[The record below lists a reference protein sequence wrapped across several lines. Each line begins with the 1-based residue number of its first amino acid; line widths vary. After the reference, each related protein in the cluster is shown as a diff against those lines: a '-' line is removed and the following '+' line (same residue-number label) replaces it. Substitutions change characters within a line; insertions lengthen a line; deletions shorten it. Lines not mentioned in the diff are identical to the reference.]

1 MIMASLGLALIA
13 SLAHAH
19 PVSAVSAAPNVE
31 FQQGGTIVGQVLS
44 ADDKRPIEG
53 ARVYLEGTNRVTSTD
68 TQGRFRIGG
77 VSGDTATLRV
87 VMIGFRSIRQVTP
100 VGGAGVQ
107 LALNPV
113 AISIEQVVITGTA
126 GATEKRTLGNA
137 VSRIDASEVVK
148 TEAITD
154 VGKLLQSRAAGVG
167 VTEQMGIAGGGSRI
181 LIRGPGSLAFDGNP
195 IVYVDGVRIN
205 NVPNNGP
212 SYDQAGGAGAPSAVS
227 RLNDINP
234 NDIESVEIIKGPA
247 AATLYGT
254 EAAAGVIQII
264 TKRGQS
270 GATRVTAGIRE
281 GANWFNDAAN
291 RIPVP
296 FGRMA
301 DGTIVSHNYIKEDA
315 AAGNPLFITGKLH
328 SYNAGV
334 SGGNDAIQYY
344 TGLEY
349 QLDQGVIPQNNSNR
363 ASGRLNLT
371 LRPSEKL
378 DADLA
383 VGLEQGTTYL
393 YHALYL
399 GSFIYGQP
407 AFRDTPGGGYLV
419 APAQAWRDLYH
430 MPLSINRSQGSITLN
445 YRPTSWLRHRFTV
458 GQDRSDQS
466 QDILVPDM
474 PAQYIPY
481 FGPAG
486 ALGFKSVDRVTGTYT
501 TVDYSATASLHPS
514 ARLGSNTSVGAQY
527 YKTYFQTE
535 NLSGQQFPAPGVE
548 TISGTALRTASENFV
563 DNITAGGYLQQQF
576 SLNDRLFLTGGLRA
590 DANSAFGSSFKTV
603 RYPKLSASWVV
614 SEEPFW
620 RASFIN
626 ELKLRG
632 AWGESGLQPASFAAI
647 RTYAPITGEND
658 APAGTPQ
665 SPGNPKLGPERSSE
679 IELGFEATTLRE
691 RLGFDF
697 TFYSRRT
704 RDLIL
709 QTNVAPSAGYSGTQF
724 INAGV
729 VTNRGFELLTHAR
742 PVVASNVGWDLT
754 LNLSK
759 NKNQVVDLGPGVQF
773 LAIGWIPNRHQVG
786 FPLNGYFRKKIVS
799 ADIVN
804 GAAVNA
810 MCDGG
815 TGKQGVEV
823 GGTAVPCAQ
832 APYLYLGHPY
842 PDWNTSLASTLTLFR
857 EWRVGTTLDG
867 RFGGAMFESLNYWNC
882 AALLNHE
889 IDYYPARYSNPRVA
903 ECQLGL
909 DYIGTSRIQ
918 STNFIKLRELSVSH
932 DLPAAFNRLAFGSK
946 RGSITLAGRNLHTW
960 TKYDGLDPE
969 TFTPSNYMLSAHTEL
984 IMPLP
989 RTFLASLNLE
999 F

>member
-1 MIMASLGLALIA
+1 ML
-13 SLAHAH
+13 
-19 PVSAVSAAPNVE
+19 
-31 FQQGGTIVGQVLS
+31 
-44 ADDKRPIEG
+44 
-53 ARVYLEGTNRVTSTD
+53 
-68 TQGRFRIGG
+68 
-77 VSGDTATLRV
+77 
-87 VMIGFRSIRQVTP
+87 GFRALTQVTQIG
-100 VGGAGVQ
+100 VAGVQ
-107 LALNPV
+107 LMLSPV

-137 VSRIDASEVVK
+137 VSRIDATQVVK

-167 VTEQMGIAGGGSRI
+167 VSEQMGVAGGGSRI
-181 LIRGPGSLAFDGNP
+181 LIRGPGSLAFNGNP

-212 SYDQAGGAGAPSAVS
+212 SYSQAGGAGAPSAVS

-270 GATRVTAGIRE
+270 GKPKVNVGIRG

-296 FGRMA
+296 FGRLA
-301 DGTIVSHNYIKEDA
+301 NGTIVSHNYIQEDA
-315 AAGNPLFITGKLH
+315 AAGKPDFITGKLQ
-328 SYNAGV
+328 SYNLSV
-334 SGGNDAIQYY
+334 SGGSDAMQYY
-344 TGLEY
+344 SGLEY
-349 QLDQGVIPQNNSNR
+349 QRDEGFIPQNTSNR

-378 DADLA
+378 DANLG

-393 YHALYL
+393 YHALYV

-407 AFRDTPGGGYLV
+407 AYRDTPGGGYLV
-419 APAQAWRDLYH
+419 APVEAWRDLYH
-430 MPLSINRSQGSITLN
+430 MPLSVNRAQGTITLN
-445 YRPTSWLRHRFTV
+445 HRPTSWLTHRFTV
-458 GQDRSDQS
+458 GQDRSDQNQS
-466 QDILVPDM
+466 ILVPVM
-474 PAQYIPY
+474 PAKYIPY
-481 FGPAG
+481 FGPTG
-486 ALGFKSVDRVTGTYT
+486 ALGFKSVDRITTTYT
-501 TVDYSATASLHPS
+501 TVDYSATASFHPS
-514 ARLGSNTSVGAQY
+514 TRLGSNTSVGAQY

-548 TISGTALRTASENFV
+548 TISGTALRTASDNFV

-603 RYPKLSASWVV
+603 RYPKVSASWVI
-614 SEEPFW
+614 SDEPFW

-626 ELKLRG
+626 QLKLRG

-647 RTYAPITGEND
+647 RTYAPISGEND

-665 SPGNPKLGPERSSE
+665 SPGNPTLGPERSAE
-679 IELGFEATTLRE
+679 VELGFEANMLHE

-697 TFYSRRT
+697 TYYSRRT

-709 QTNVAPSAGYSGTQF
+709 QTNVAPSLGYSGTQY

-729 VTNRGFELLTHAR
+729 VTNRGFELLTRVR
-742 PVVASNVGWDLT
+742 PVVASNVTWDLT

-759 NKNQVVDLGPGVQF
+759 NRNEVVDLGPGVTF
-773 LAIGWIPNRHQVG
+773 LATGWIPNRHQVG

-799 ADIVN
+799 ADVVN

-815 TGKQGVEV
+815 TGKQGLES
-823 GGTAVPCAQ
+823 GGAPVPCAQ
-832 APYLYLGHPY
+832 APRLYLGHPY
-842 PDWNTSLASTLTLFR
+842 PDWNSSLMSNVTLFR
-857 EWRVGTTLDG
+857 NWRVATTLDG

-889 IDYYPARYSNPRVA
+889 IDYYPERFSNPRVA

-918 STNFIKLRELSVSH
+918 STNFIKLRELSLTYE
-932 DLPAAFNRLAFGSK
+932 LPAGFNRLAFGST
-946 RGSITLAGRNLHTW
+946 GATITLAGRNLHTW

-969 TFTPSNYMLSAHTEL
+969 TFTPVNYMLSAHTEL

-989 RTFLASLNLE
+989 RTFLVSLNLGY
-999 F
+999 